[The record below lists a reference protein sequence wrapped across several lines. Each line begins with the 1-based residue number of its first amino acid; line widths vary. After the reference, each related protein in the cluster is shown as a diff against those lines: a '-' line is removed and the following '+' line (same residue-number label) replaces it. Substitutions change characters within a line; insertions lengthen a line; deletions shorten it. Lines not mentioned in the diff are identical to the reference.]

1 MTTKIKLI
9 NVSIDSCNY
18 LVTECV
24 CVCVDTLK
32 IYSLG
37 KFQVY
42 DIVLLTTATMI
53 VLI

>member
-24 CVCVDTLK
+24 CVCVLIHLRSTLLANFK
-32 IYSLG
+32 Y
-37 KFQVY
+37 
-42 DIVLLTTATMI
+42 MI
-53 VLI
+53 